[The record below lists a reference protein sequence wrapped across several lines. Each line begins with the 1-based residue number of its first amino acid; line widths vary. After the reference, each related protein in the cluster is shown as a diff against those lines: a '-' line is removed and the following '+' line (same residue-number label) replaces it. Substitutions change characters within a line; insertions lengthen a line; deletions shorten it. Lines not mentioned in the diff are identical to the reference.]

1 MESHRLQRVG
11 NLLRNEISAMIA
23 RKEIKDPRVSTLV
36 TVTHVTVSKDLS
48 YAKIYVSSVEGQDK
62 LSNAVSGLNH
72 AAGFI
77 QGCIGK
83 RIRLR
88 TTPKLSFIEDHSIDE
103 GFRVLQKIKETL
115 S

>member
-1 MESHRLQRVG
+1 MESHRMQRVG

-23 RKEIKDPRVSTLV
+23 REEIKDPRVSTLV

-48 YAKIYVSSVEGQDK
+48 YAKVFVSSVQGPEK
-62 LSNAVSGLNH
+62 LSEAVRGLNH

-77 QGCIGK
+77 QGCVGK

-88 TTPKLSFIEDHSIDE
+88 STPKLSFIEDHSIDE
-103 GFRVLQKIKETL
+103 GFRVLQKIKETMT
-115 S
+115 